1 MKHLFWILLV
11 AGAVAVV
18 LGLRRRSAREA
29 ARRRV
34 APSRPDVTT
43 PPGIRQRQASEGR
56 TASPLA
62 MWLGRAGYRR
72 ASAPGTFLLATA
84 AATLLGA
91 GIAVALARAGTFDT
105 LSQWLA
111 ETPGGLGDAFQPIAA
126 LAPWLIFVLLA
137 TIPLVLVRARR
148 RRIVQTVEADLPLA
162 LELLASLAQ
171 AGLGFDAA
179 LERVLQSL
187 DPSRPL
193 ASEFAAYRADLLGGA
208 SRIQALRRLASRL
221 DVTRL
226 NTFVSALVQSERLGA
241 GLADTL
247 RRQSED
253 LRNARRETALMRAQA
268 LPAKLVFPLVICF
281 LPGVFVITL
290 GPAFFAFL
298 NDSNLEIPTGDR

>member
-1 MKHLFWILLV
+1 M
-11 AGAVAVV
+11 A
-18 LGLRRRSAREA
+18 
-29 ARRRV
+29 
-34 APSRPDVTT
+34 
-43 PPGIRQRQASEGR
+43 
-56 TASPLA
+56 
-62 MWLGRAGYRR
+62 
-72 ASAPGTFLLATA
+72 
-84 AATLLGA
+84 
-91 GIAVALARAGTFDT
+91 
-105 LSQWLA
+105 
-111 ETPGGLGDAFQPIAA
+111 
-126 LAPWLIFVLLA
+126 
-137 TIPLVLVRARR
+137 
-148 RRIVQTVEADLPLA
+148 
-162 LELLASLAQ
+162 
-171 AGLGFDAA
+171 
-179 LERVLQSL
+179 ERVG
-187 DPSRPL
+187 PN